1 MNEESGQAP
10 AVSPNPASARP
21 SHRVAKLWVVHHSD
35 QAQAAALAAAL
46 GVSTIVAALL
56 IARGHQDVDSA
67 QAFLKPSLDQLHD
80 PFLMRG
86 MTDAVK
92 RLLRAIDD
100 QEPILIYG
108 DYDVDGTTGTA
119 VLLRALRMLG
129 ATAGYHVPHR
139 CTEGYG
145 IRQDALEKAA
155 SEGYKLVVSVDCGIT
170 AHEPLIWAQA
180 NGLDIIVTDHHLP
193 DVDEG
198 APPALAV
205 LNPNQ
210 HGCDYPDKNLAG
222 VGVAFKLIHALF
234 RERGREAQAPGFLKM
249 VAIGTVA
256 DVAKLVGENRA
267 IVTLGLADLPRAR
280 NHGLRA
286 LIEIAGCG
294 DEAEMTA
301 YDLGFRIGP
310 RINAAGR
317 MDAARA
323 VVELFSAKSKEEAR
337 QLAEHLDTRNRERK
351 EAQREIFNRAVEE
364 FESGAERES
373 QTHAAV
379 IAGDGWHRGV
389 IGLAASKI
397 AERLNRPCVVIS
409 LDGDAGHGSARSIE
423 AYHLFD
429 GLTACRDLLEKF
441 GGHSHAAGLS
451 IRREQIPEFRRRL
464 NEHAASCLTEQ
475 DLVPTL
481 NIDAEVQPRQLSF
494 QLSREL
500 GALEPFGAGN
510 PRPVFATRGF
520 RLLSEPQIIKDQHLK
535 LRVAGENNRP
545 IEAIWWRGVEE
556 SEHVPQANQRIDLA
570 YELEVNRWNGEVKLQ
585 LNVKDMKSV

>member
-1 MNEESGQAP
+1 MDAAP
-10 AVSPNPASARP
+10 ALRKQTKRKQAKKWIVRQPD
-21 SHRVAKLWVVHHSD
+21 RVRTAE
-35 QAQAAALAAAL
+35 LAAEL
-46 GVSTIVAALL
+46 GVSPIVAGLL
-56 IARGHQDVDSA
+56 IARGYPNREAA
-67 QAFLKPSLDQLHD
+67 QAFLNPSLDQLHD

-86 MTDAVK
+86 MTDAVP
-92 RLLRAIDD
+92 RLLRAIDN

-139 CTEGYG
+139 FTEGYG

-155 SEGYKLVVSVDCGIT
+155 GDGYKLVVSVDCGIT
-170 AHEPLIWAQA
+170 AHEPLHWARA

-193 DVDEG
+193 DADRS

-210 HGCDYPDKNLAG
+210 RGCDYPDKNLAG

-234 RERGREAQAPGFLKM
+234 RERGREAQVPGFLKM

-267 IVTLGLADLPRAR
+267 IVALGLADLPRAV
-280 NHGLRA
+280 NPGLRA

-294 DEAEMTA
+294 EDSEMTA

-323 VVELFSAKSKEEAR
+323 VVELFDAKSKEEAR
-337 QLAEHLDTRNRERK
+337 HLAEHLDTRNRERK
-351 EAQREIFNRAVEE
+351 EAQREIFNRAIEE
-364 FESGAERES
+364 FETGAERDS

-409 LDGDAGHGSARSIE
+409 LDGDIGHGSARSIE

-441 GGHSHAAGLS
+441 GGHSHAAGLA
-451 IRREQIPEFRRRL
+451 IRRERIPEFRRRL
-464 NEHAASCLTEQ
+464 NEHAASCLTEA

-481 NIDAEVQPRQLSF
+481 SIDAEVQPRELTF
-494 QLSREL
+494 QLSQEL

-510 PRPVFATRGF
+510 PRPVFVTRGL
-520 RLLSEPQIIKDQHLK
+520 RVLNEPQIIKEQHLK
-535 LRVAGENNRP
+535 LRVAGHDNRP
-545 IEAIWWRGVEE
+545 FEAIWWRGLEE
-556 SEHVPQANQRIDLA
+556 SEQTPQANQGIDLA
-570 YELEVNRWNGEVKLQ
+570 YELEVNRWNGEIRLQ
-585 LNVKDMKSV
+585 LNVKDMIQVLNRR

>member
-21 SHRVAKLWVVHHSD
+21 SQRVAKLWVVYHSD
-35 QAQAAALAAAL
+35 QAQAATLGAAL

-56 IARGHQDVDSA
+56 IARGHQDVNSA

-139 CTEGYG
+139 FTEGYG
-145 IRQDALEKAA
+145 IRQDALEKAV
-155 SEGYKLVVSVDCGIT
+155 SEGYQLVVSVDCGIT

-180 NGLDIIVTDHHLP
+180 HGLDIIVTDHHLP
-193 DVDEG
+193 DADEG

-234 RERGREAQAPGFLKM
+234 RERGREAQVPGFLKM

-337 QLAEHLDTRNRERK
+337 HLAEHLDTRNSERK

-364 FESGAERES
+364 FENGAERES

-409 LDGDAGHGSARSIE
+409 LEGDVGHGSARSIE

-451 IRREQIPEFRRRL
+451 IRRGQIPEFRRRL

-481 NIDAEVQPRQLSF
+481 NIDAEVQPRELSF
-494 QLSREL
+494 QLSQEL

-520 RLLSEPQIIKDQHLK
+520 RVLSEPQIIKEQHLK

-545 IEAIWWRGVEE
+545 FEAIWWRGLEE
-556 SEHVPQANQRIDLA
+556 SEQVPRANQRIDLA

-585 LNVKDMKSV
+585 LNVKDMKI